1 MYKDVS
7 FGVDLDTRVALVGPN
22 GVGKTTLLNII
33 QGSLMPTDGMIKPH
47 SHLKIA
53 RYAQHFA
60 DSLPMEQTSLD
71 YMMEQYAD
79 WLDKQDVPDK
89 RKLMRMWLG
98 RFGVSGSV
106 QVMPIGHLS
115 DGQKSRVVFAWM
127 AKQNPHVLLLD
138 EPTNHLDM
146 ETIDSLADAINAFEG
161 ACSLCEGFKLQ
172 W

>member
-1 MYKDVS
+1 MSICQPLMYKDVS

-98 RFGVSGSV
+98 RSV
-106 QVMPIGHLS
+106 YQSVLVLTTIQCS
-115 DGQKSRVVFAWM
+115 D
-127 AKQNPHVLLLD
+127 
-138 EPTNHLDM
+138 
-146 ETIDSLADAINAFEG
+146 
-161 ACSLCEGFKLQ
+161 KLTLKMTFFIL
-172 W
+172 